1 LIRFRYPS
9 SRFQPAW
16 GFRQMPSQ
24 NPNDERTDGADNKQ
38 PAPSLRFSEIILRF
52 FSKGLLLWLAFFGLI

>member
-1 LIRFRYPS
+1 
-9 SRFQPAW
+9 
-16 GFRQMPSQ
+16 MPSQ